1 MFGLIAGYRLASEL
15 KSAGYQRAQAKS
27 LKERRSMVSI
37 GVIDDSPF
45 TPKGNLEAL
54 GYRVALLGD
63 PGNLDA
69 VKDHHIILCDLQG
82 VGQALGGETQGAFL
96 IREIRENFP
105 EKYVVAYTGGA
116 INQSITRDAMQVSD
130 AFLKK
135 DADIETWVE
144 KLDSIIQ
151 KLLDPYHVWQRQ
163 RKALINKEVDTKTVL
178 VLEDTFVRS
187 IAAKT
192 ERNRNKFSSLVASS
206 NVGEDARAVVRS
218 LIASGL
224 FRLLTG

>member
-1 MFGLIAGYRLASEL
+1 MLRFVSGYKIAPEM
-15 KSAGYQRAQAKS
+15 KSARYQRAQAKS
-27 LKERRSMVSI
+27 LKERRNMVSI

-45 TPKGNLEAL
+45 TPKNNLETL
-54 GYRVALLGD
+54 GYRVVLLGD

-82 VGQALGGETQGAFL
+82 VGRALGGETQGAFL
-96 IREIRENFP
+96 IREIRKHYP
-105 EKYVVAYTGGA
+105 EKYVVAFTGGA
-116 INQSITRDAMQVSD
+116 INQSITRDAMQASD

-144 KLDSIIQ
+144 RLDSIIQ
-151 KLLDPYHVWQRQ
+151 NLLDPYQVWQRQ
-163 RKALINKEVDTKTVL
+163 RAALVSKEVDTKTIL
-178 VLEDTFVRS
+178 TLEDTFVRS
-187 IAAKT
+187 VAAKS
-192 ERNRNKFSSLVASS
+192 EREKESFSSLVASS
-206 NVGEDARAVVRS
+206 KVGEDARAVVRS

>member
-1 MFGLIAGYRLASEL
+1 MFGLIGGYRLASEM
-15 KSAGYQRAQAKS
+15 KSANYQRAQAKS
-27 LKERRSMVSI
+27 VKERRGMVSI

-45 TPKGNLEAL
+45 TPKNNLETL
-54 GYRVALLGD
+54 GYRVVLLGD

-96 IREIRENFP
+96 IREIRENYP
-105 EKYVVAYTGGA
+105 EKYVVAFTGGA
-116 INQSITRDAMQVSD
+116 INQSITRDAMQASD

-144 KLDSIIQ
+144 RLDSIIQ
-151 KLLDPYHVWQRQ
+151 RLLDPYQVWQRQ
-163 RKALINKEVDTKTVL
+163 RQALVKKEVDTKTVL
-178 VLEDTFVRS
+178 ILEDTFVRS

-192 ERNRNKFSSLVASS
+192 EQDKEGFSSLATSS
-206 NVGEDARAVVRS
+206 KVGEDARAVVRS
-218 LIASGL
+218 LVASGL

>member
-1 MFGLIAGYRLASEL
+1 
-15 KSAGYQRAQAKS
+15 
-27 LKERRSMVSI
+27 MVSI

-45 TPKGNLEAL
+45 TPKNNLENL
-54 GYRVALLGD
+54 GYKVTLLGD

-105 EKYVVAYTGGA
+105 EKYVVAFTGGA
-116 INQSITRDAMQVSD
+116 INQSITRDAMQASD

-144 KLDSIIQ
+144 KLDAIIQ
-151 KLLDPYHVWQRQ
+151 KLLDPYQVWQRQ
-163 RKALINKEVDTKTVL
+163 RKALVNKEVDSKTVL
-178 VLEDTFVRS
+178 VMEDAFVGS
-187 IAAKT
+187 IAAKS
-192 ERNRNKFSSLVASS
+192 EQAKDEFKSLVDSS
-206 NVGEDARAVVRS
+206 RLGEDARVVVRS